1 LSEKEPDPGLEA
13 AMLAERLRPF
23 QEQGSRYAFFQLL
36 FLLERVY
43 ARGTSL
49 GGTGP
54 VAKEMIRLRPDA
66 SMGFPASDIAEVLNV
81 PGADGITRTRVSTT
95 FMGLYGVSSPLM
107 NYFIEQIA
115 QAEHQ
120 GARQPVRELLDV
132 LHHRVL
138 SLTYRAWTKYRL
150 YVGYRTKGGD
160 AFTRRMLCAA
170 GIDGF
175 GVHNTPIH
183 RFLFLR
189 YAPMLAWRAR
199 TANGLAI
206 ALHELFGNLGVKI
219 EQFIGAWTLIEKPYR
234 NRIGQANSVL
244 GESLTIGRYV
254 FDASSRYKIV
264 LGPLGYDDYLAFL
277 PGGHK
282 RPLMRGVC
290 AVFTRGYYDVL
301 LELHV
306 KPDAAPRFQLGSPRA
321 STLKRTAW
329 LGGPKKPFILTVPLE
344 DPSTSAN
351 EEEDQER
358 GEPPPNP
365 FEEGTVQEA
374 ADAAQ

>member
-1 LSEKEPDPGLEA
+1 MGAEERAQVPDLT
-13 AMLAERLRPF
+13 ERLRPF
-23 QEQGSRYAFFQLL
+23 EERGEKFAFFQLL
-36 FLLERVY
+36 YLLERVH
-43 ARGTSL
+43 ANAVGL

-54 VAKEMIRLRPDA
+54 ASGERIRLRPDA
-66 SMGFPASDIAEVLNV
+66 SMSFPASDVSEVKHV
-81 PGADGITRTRVSTT
+81 PGADGVDRTRVTTT
-95 FMGLYGVSSPLM
+95 FMGLYGTSSPLM

-115 QAEHQ
+115 QNEYQ
-120 GARQPVRELLDV
+120 GYQQPVRELLDV
-132 LHHRVL
+132 LHHRLL
-138 SLTYRAWTKYRL
+138 SLVYRAWTKYRL
-150 YVGYRTKGGD
+150 YVGYRSKGGD
-160 AFTRRMLCAA
+160 EFTRRMLCAA

-175 GVHNTPIH
+175 GAHNPPIH

-199 TANGLAI
+199 TAHGLAI
-206 ALHELFGNLGVKI
+206 ALHELFGNLGVRI
-219 EQFIGAWTLIEKPYR
+219 EQFVGAWTLIEKPYR
-234 NRIGQANSVL
+234 NKIGQVNANL

-282 RPLMRGVC
+282 RPLLRGVC

-306 KPDAAPRFQLGSPRA
+306 KPDAAPRYQLGSPRA

-329 LGGPKKPFILTVPLE
+329 LGGPKRPFVLTVPLE
-344 DPSTSAN
+344 DPKPDEADADD
-351 EEEDQER
+351 EDR

-365 FEEGTVQEA
+365 HETGDSF
-374 ADAAQ
+374 

>member
-1 LSEKEPDPGLEA
+1 MGAEERPSLPDLG
-13 AMLAERLRPF
+13 ERLR
-23 QEQGSRYAFFQLL
+23 QLEEQGKRYAFFQLL
-36 FLLERVY
+36 FLLERLHS
-43 ARGTSL
+43 GSPSL

-54 VAKEMIRLRPDA
+54 VANEKIRLRPDA
-66 SMGFPASDIAEVLNV
+66 SMGFPSSDVAEVAHMKF
-81 PGADGITRTRVSTT
+81 ADGVERTRVSTT

-107 NYFIEQIA
+107 NYFIENVSQ
-115 QAEHQ
+115 QEYQ
-120 GARQPVRELLDV
+120 GQQQPAREMLDV
-132 LHHRVL
+132 MHHRIL
-138 SLTYRAWTKYRL
+138 SLVYRAWTKYRL
-150 YVGYRTKGGD
+150 YVGYRKNGGD
-160 AFTRRMLCAA
+160 AFTRRMLCAT

-189 YAPMLAWRAR
+189 YAPILAWRAR
-199 TANGLAI
+199 TAHGLAI

-219 EQFIGAWTLIEKPYR
+219 EQFVGAWTLIERPYR
-234 NRIGQANSVL
+234 NRIGQANSTL

-282 RPLMRGVC
+282 RPMMRGVC

-329 LGGPKKPFILTVPLE
+329 LGGPKKPFILTVPLD
-344 DPSTSAN
+344 DPKPETA
-351 EEEDQER
+351 EEDDDR

-365 FEEGTVQEA
+365 FEEAAPAEDAEA
-374 ADAAQ
+374 AQ

>member
-1 LSEKEPDPGLEA
+1 MGSEERSQVPDLT
-13 AMLAERLRPF
+13 ERLRPF
-23 QEQGSRYAFFQLL
+23 EQQGTRYAFFQLL
-36 FLLERVY
+36 FLLERVHGGS
-43 ARGTSL
+43 ASL

-54 VAKEMIRLRPDA
+54 VAAEKIRLRPDA
-66 SMGFPASDIAEVLNV
+66 SMGFPSSDIAEVKQLKG
-81 PGADGITRTRVSTT
+81 PDGVDRTRVSTT

-107 NYFIEQIA
+107 NYFIEHVA
-115 QAEHQ
+115 QTEYQ
-120 GARQPVRELLDV
+120 GIQQPVRELLDV

-138 SLTYRAWTKYRL
+138 SLIYRTWTKYRL
-150 YVGYRTKGGD
+150 YVGYRKKGGD
-160 AFTRRMLCAA
+160 AFTRRMLCSA

-206 ALHELFGNLGVKI
+206 ALHELFGNFGVKI

-234 NRIGQANSVL
+234 NRIGQANATL

-344 DPSTSAN
+344 DPTPPTTD
-351 EEEDQER
+351 EDEER

-365 FEEGTVQEA
+365 LEEEGVVQEA
-374 ADAAQ
+374 EAAQ